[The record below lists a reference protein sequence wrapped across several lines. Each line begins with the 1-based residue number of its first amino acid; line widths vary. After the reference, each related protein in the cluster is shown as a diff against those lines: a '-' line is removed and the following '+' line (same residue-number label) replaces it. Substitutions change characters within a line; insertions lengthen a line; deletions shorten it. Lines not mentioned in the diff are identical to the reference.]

1 MSEVDEKFELRGK
14 LMELQSEIG
23 VILWLVVESE
33 VGLML
38 VKMTLGIDVLNG
50 LDVLWGIMFTLLH
63 CAGEIITSER
73 VTSCSNDEVSSETG
87 NEHCEVCECELRS

>member
-14 LMELQSEIG
+14 LTELQSEMG

-63 CAGEIITSER
+63 CAGEIITSEG
-73 VTSCSNDEVSSETG
+73 VMSSSNDEVSSESG
-87 NEHCEVCECELRS
+87 NEDCEVCECELRS